1 MLTTLSIISL
11 DRGKPWREPPAAVE
25 AGADAA
31 PTLARHGTPSCCC
44 GASSRR
50 RAPGRRSRR
59 ARGGARDGSASCR

>member
-31 PTLARHGTPSCCC
+31 PHARPARHAIMLLRRLVAAA
-44 GASSRR
+44 GA
-50 RAPGRRSRR
+50 RAPVAPRPWRSARRV
-59 ARGGARDGSASCR
+59 G